1 MAVLWSAVQ
10 WLSWLAL
17 RLVALSLQL
26 APAAASLTTVTA
38 VVLVSAMT
46 TQALEHGVLTS
57 MHRSKWHK
65 SSSYDD
71 LRRDFYRGYWLLTLL
86 YVVGSVF
93 WMYFTERTGAR
104 VVYGAVFC
112 ALWWGVQLALIVALT
127 PLDEVL
133 NRIKAAIKW

>member
-1 MAVLWSAVQ
+1 MALLLTAVQ

-26 APAAASLTTVTA
+26 APLAASLTTVTA
-38 VVLVSAMT
+38 IVLVSAMT
-46 TQALEHGVLTS
+46 TQALEHGVLAS

-65 SSSYDD
+65 ASSYDD

-86 YVVGSVF
+86 YVLGSAL
-93 WMYFTERTGAR
+93 WIYFTETTGAR

-112 ALWWGVQLALIVALT
+112 ALWWGVQLALVVALT

-133 NRIKAAIKW
+133 KKVKAAVKW